1 MAVELVIRI
10 TPEGV
15 KSIEPL
21 ASTEQEE
28 KEASALLE
36 RIRPCIDVA
45 DAIVKRTSAGP
56 RG

>member
-1 MAVELVIRI
+1 MAAEIVVRI
-10 TPEGV
+10 GADGV

-28 KEASALLE
+28 KEALLE

-45 DAIVKRTSAGP
+45 DAILKRVSAGP